1 METEKKPDDIEKVGE
16 GCYRIYGGAD
26 LEDVGEELDLE
37 LPIDTYDTFGG
48 FLCGVLGRIPE
59 DGETF
64 EVTVEGFHVQVKQV
78 ENRRIG
84 LTIVQKQ
91 E

>member
-1 METEKKPDDIEKVGE
+1 M
-16 GCYRIYGGAD
+16 
-26 LEDVGEELDLE
+26 DLE